1 MCQYIGL
8 YSDGDS
14 DFLTTFKI
22 RGFKLLHYKFLV
34 IKVKYF
40 IAKAWVF

>member
-14 DFLTTFKI
+14 DFLTTFNK
-22 RGFKLLHYKFLV
+22 RHFKLVQKARPSV

-40 IAKAWVF
+40 IAKA